1 MKPLYI
7 FVAGLM
13 IVGLIIATAN
23 YYSDQKPLSAP
34 GSQIKR
40 PLPSEQAEPEP
51 LHPILIDDAIG
62 YSLQNDELNITYDGG
77 YSWVTVPV
85 WKERLFAGEYNGN
98 KRELI
103 RNSYILTENRA
114 MFLIGS
120 SIGGGSSKV
129 ELVYSLDQGQTWQT
143 SVVSDSYMS
152 IRFRKVEFVNNQFGY
167 VILSGGRTMSQE
179 GSTAFI
185 SKDGG
190 ATWQATN
197 GPDVT
202 RLIYEGGFV
211 DEKTGF
217 LSYGVINPEEPDFY
231 VTQDGGNSWSK
242 ADIHIPDQ
250 YDKIFVSAEMPFIEG
265 NHLAVMINQ
274 GPNGDYKGGKI
285 KGKFLS
291 TDRGL
296 TWEFS
301 MEVEPNE
308 EQPY

>member
-7 FVAGLM
+7 SIAGL
-13 IVGLIIATAN
+13 IIIGLIIATAN
-23 YYSDQKPLSAP
+23 YHSDQKPLPSP
-34 GSQIKR
+34 GFQIKK
-40 PLPSEQAEPEP
+40 PQPSEQKEPEP
-51 LHPILIDDAIG
+51 LQPILIDEAIG
-62 YSLQNDELNITYDGG
+62 YSLQNDQLNITYDGG
-77 YSWVTVPV
+77 KSWVTVPI
-85 WKERLFAGEYNGN
+85 WKGSLFGGEYNGN
-98 KRELI
+98 MQKLI
-103 RNSYILTENRA
+103 ENSYILTENRA
-114 MFLIGS
+114 MFLITDGY
-120 SIGGGSSKV
+120 KV

-143 SVVSDSYMS
+143 SVVSESYTS
-152 IRFRKVEFVNNQFGY
+152 IRYRKVEFLNESFGY
-167 VILSGGRTMSQE
+167 CIVSGGRTMSQE

-202 RLIYEGGFV
+202 RLIYGGGFV

-231 VTQDGGNSWSK
+231 VTQDGGNSWTK
-242 ADIHIPDQ
+242 ADVHIPTQ

-265 NHLAVMINQ
+265 DHLAVMINQ
-274 GPNGDYKGGKI
+274 GPSGDYKGGKI

-291 TDRGL
+291 IDGGL

-301 MEVEPNE
+301 MEVDPNE
-308 EQPY
+308 EQSQPF